1 MFYYGFIE
9 IGELYINET
18 IVIKYLCGIWKDYFL
33 SYTPGMTASSCKVT
47 KLKII
52 SKQNKTLWVYA
63 AWDVNSYRSF
73 TYTVLWWR
81 KQGYEEDGK
90 HPKRADIV
98 WDGRPFPGRCSYIFF
113 FPTYC
118 VEFCPCA
125 KACFLKSEP
134 ILTEAVPAPVN
145 SVRPS
150 FVPHSPLYVCIW
162 LGIFPEEVGSWFSV
176 GSHARIRGDC
186 RSLVPPCSED
196 LYGAGKVQ
204 EKGGRSDVSE
214 QELRRLSQRVGD
226 SVSLCSLLIRCL
238 FWSWER
244 KTSSV
249 TSIYSFHLGRRAEG
263 ERGYKLCV
271 ILGNFKKYI

>member
-1 MFYYGFIE
+1 M
-9 IGELYINET
+9 L
-18 IVIKYLCGIWKDYFL
+18 
-33 SYTPGMTASSCKVT
+33 PGMWIAIGALHILYFDEENRVMRKMENT
-47 KLKII
+47 LKGL
-52 SKQNKTLWVYA
+52 TL
-63 AWDVNSYRSF
+63 SEMGEHF
-73 TYTVLWWR
+73 
-81 KQGYEEDGK
+81 QEDA
-90 HPKRADIV
+90 P
-98 WDGRPFPGRCSYIFF
+98 IFF
-113 FPTYC
+113 SPTYC

-162 LGIFPEEVGSWFSV
+162 LGISPEEVGSWFSV

-186 RSLVPPCSED
+186 RSLVPRCSED

-238 FWSWER
+238 FWSWEH
-244 KTSSV
+244 KNSSV
-249 TSIYSFHLGRRAEG
+249 ASIYSFHLGRSAEG

-271 ILGNFKKYI
+271 FLGNFKKYI